1 MNKNQLQNIWA
12 LAAIAAASS
21 VLVGCGG
28 GSQDTNT
35 DTSSLSTDAEA
46 LRHRRTTTP
55 TPAPA
60 PTPASAPDPTPAP
73 TPIPTPVPTPMPT
86 PVPVPAPAPAPL
98 PGSTAGSIQNPIL
111 FVTQVPTSTDFS
123 SRVGSFANHIT
134 QVKLTP
140 RGGDLMIR
148 YPDGTLRNLTKE
160 AGFGMDG
167 LQGAN
172 AIAVREPS
180 VHWNGTKALFSMVIG
195 APTKQYFD
203 MDANWQIY
211 EVSGLGK
218 GETVK
223 ITKLAN
229 QPAYN
234 NVSPFYGTDD
244 RVLFTSDRPRGG
256 ETNLYPQLDEYEST
270 PTITGI
276 WSLNPA
282 TAELRLLNHTVSGAF
297 SPFIDSF
304 GRVIFTRWDHLQ
316 RDQQNDDGGYGA
328 FNYTSEAAAAT
339 KLAGAPEVF
348 PEPRSASSSVFGPVN
363 GFTFNMFTPWEVN
376 EDGSNEQTINHIGRH
391 ELNFGGFTRSFS
403 ADSSL
408 LDYMSAGFNAN
419 KKFIRGDGGIFQVR
433 EDPRNPGTYYGVY
446 GREFGELGAS
456 QLIKFQGYVG
466 LDAEKIAI
474 TDASD
479 PNLAS
484 GRFRN
489 PLPLANGQIIAAY
502 TPSSTIGTP
511 TSVEFTLR
519 QLSLNT
525 STGLYTAG
533 AAPLTGG
540 ITKSVSWY
548 DPDSKISYSG
558 KLWELEPTEV
568 AARLR
573 PVTRSAPALE
583 APEKSIF
590 TEENVDETTLR
601 NWLKANNLA
610 MIVTRNQT
618 SRDRADQQQPYNLQV
633 PGGVKTVGNTGKVY
647 DIAHFQILQ
656 ADSVRAYTS
665 RSGRRPLA
673 QPMHD
678 AGGKNAPNTSGP
690 LGSVKIAADGSTAA
704 FVPARRALTWQTTDT
719 GGNAVVRERVWITFQ
734 PGEVRVCAACHGVNE
749 ADQAGRPAPQNKPEA
764 LRALLRY
771 WNTLPK

>member
-1 MNKNQLQNIWA
+1 
-12 LAAIAAASS
+12 
-21 VLVGCGG
+21 
-28 GSQDTNT
+28 
-35 DTSSLSTDAEA
+35 
-46 LRHRRTTTP
+46 
-55 TPAPA
+55 
-60 PTPASAPDPTPAP
+60 
-73 TPIPTPVPTPMPT
+73 MPT

-123 SRVGSFANHIT
+123 SRVGSFANHLT

-160 AGFGMDG
+160 AGYGMDG
-167 LQGAN
+167 LQGAG

-180 VHWNGTKALFSMVIG
+180 VHWSGTKAIFSMVIG
-195 APTKQYFD
+195 APTQQYYD
-203 MDANWQIY
+203 VSANWQLY
-211 EVSGLGK
+211 EVTGLGK

-223 ITKLAN
+223 ITKVAN

-256 ETNLYPQLDEYEST
+256 ETHLYPQLDEYEST

-328 FNYTSEAAAAT
+328 FNYTSEVAAAA
-339 KLAGAPEVF
+339 KLTGAPEVF

-363 GFTFNMFTPWEVN
+363 GFTFNLFTPWEVN

-391 ELNFGGFTRSFS
+391 ELSFGGFTRSFS

-433 EDPRNPGTYYGVY
+433 EDPRNPGTYYGIY

-456 QLIKFQGYVG
+456 QLIKFQGYIG
-466 LDAEKIAI
+466 LDAEKIAV

-525 STGLYTAG
+525 ATGLYTAG
-533 AAPLTGG
+533 TTALTGG

-573 PVTRSAPALE
+573 PVTRNAPALE

-590 TEENVDETTLR
+590 TEENVDETALR

-633 PGGVKTVGNTGKVY
+633 PGGAKTVGNSGKVY
-647 DIAHFQILQ
+647 DIAHYQILQ
-656 ADSVRAYTS
+656 ADSVRAYTN

-749 ADQAGRPAPQNKPEA
+749 ADQAGHPAPQNKPEA
-764 LRALLRY
+764 LRTLLRY